1 MSIDGNWAVSMS
13 SPMGEQN
20 ATVTFKADG
29 TNLSGKVESALAS
42 QEFSDGTTDGNT
54 AEFSIDITKPMPVT
68 LKFNVAADGDTLSGE
83 VSLGMFG
90 SAPVTGQRI

>member
-13 SPMGEQN
+13 TPMGEQD
-20 ATVTFKADG
+20 ATVAFKSEG
-29 TNLSGKVESALAS
+29 TTLSGKVESGLAN

-68 LKFNVAADGDTLSGE
+68 LKFSLAADGDKLSGE

-90 SAPVTGQRI
+90 SAPVTGTRI